1 MTSEREPTAIPGEA
15 SFLPSQPGRRAA
27 ESVFVRVI
35 ATMGVIGLGTLL
47 GAILVSQDVAGWI
60 VGLCVALLSVACAGV
75 LWRSRT
81 L

>member
-1 MTSEREPTAIPGEA
+1 
-15 SFLPSQPGRRAA
+15 LPSQPGRRAA